1 MPLSKMAL
9 KWGFDS
15 AGLGDIPGLDYDKMV
30 HAVVLKLAE
39 NDITQFMGKITD
51 VLSKWEAQQMRRF
64 PAEYAVVRINP
75 YALDCYSKN
84 WPLNQLR
91 LYTDNIGGR
100 PNKVFGIPIEPDP
113 RMFRTSWELQLGGKL
128 LESGE
133 VLEVVE

>member
-9 KWGFDS
+9 KWGFDD
-15 AGLGDIPGLDYDKMV
+15 AGLGDIPGLDYDAMV
-30 HAVVLKLAE
+30 NAIVIKLAE
-39 NDITQFMGKITD
+39 NDITQFMGKLQT
-51 VLSKWEAQQMRRF
+51 VLLAWERQQARAF
-64 PAEYAVVRINP
+64 PAEYAVIRIHP
-75 YALDCYSKN
+75 YAMDCYTKS

-91 LYTDNIGGR
+91 SYTDNIGGR
-100 PNKVFGIPIEPDP
+100 PNKVYGIPIEQDP